1 MRTFLRLLDEAP
13 AGAVFNPWRHR
24 DPLYDAGPDGPAIRR
39 DQLRAYLAERQKAT
53 VILLAEALGYQGGH
67 FTGIPMTS
75 ERLLLGRLRHKG
87 LGPEMVFAPAPRRTS
102 REDVK
107 RDGFTE
113 PTATIVWGTMHDL
126 GIDPRS
132 VILWNAFP
140 WHPYKPDKGYLSNRT
155 PTDEEV
161 MLGRPVLLAL
171 TAFAPQA
178 RILAVGQ
185 KSAGLL
191 AAMGVAAPALRHPAN
206 GGAGQFREQFARIV
220 KKRGK

>member
-1 MRTFLRLLDEAP
+1 MHAFMKLLKNSP
-13 AGAVFNPWRHR
+13 AGAVFNPWHHP
-24 DPLYDAGPDGPAIRR
+24 DPHHDAAADGPVIRR
-39 DQLRAYLAERQKAT
+39 EQLASYMAERQKAT

-67 FTGIPMTS
+67 FSGIAMTS
-75 ERLLLGRLRHKG
+75 ERLLLGHLRHKG

-107 RDGFTE
+107 QQGFTE
-113 PTATIVWGTMHDL
+113 PTATIVWGAMRDL
-126 GIDPRS
+126 GIDPRN

-161 MLGRPVLLAL
+161 MRGRPVLLAL
-171 TAFAPQA
+171 TAYAPQA

-185 KSAGLL
+185 KSAALL
-191 AAMGVAAPALRHPAN
+191 TAMGITAPALRHPAN
-206 GGAGQFREQFARIV
+206 GGAGQFRAQFASIMTQR
-220 KKRGK
+220 R